1 MKRCSVLFII
11 KGNANKNYMTTFY
24 PQKNNTDNKYCQEC
38 EETGTLIHCWREYKM
53 AQLLWKSL
61 EVPLKVNT

>member
-1 MKRCSVLFII
+1 
-11 KGNANKNYMTTFY
+11 MTTFY

-61 EVPLKVNT
+61 EVPIKVNT